1 MLLVV
6 LVLCLFQILRIG
18 FYEIVK
24 LHMPP
29 YAVVDESLSVLF
41 FFFGKISPC
50 AYHHAEIMKKWEF
63 GVVAWRN

>member
-29 YAVVDESLSVLF
+29 YAVVDEDFYWLNLNF
-41 FFFGKISPC
+41 F
-50 AYHHAEIMKKWEF
+50 
-63 GVVAWRN
+63 